1 MKSIKANQF
10 SKVDHLVAN
19 SPQADHQLTGGKSL
33 DDKAIEDAKKKTLYD
48 NIRSGYYKTHQGH
61 WKQRDE
67 WEPNEPSPSSASFK
81 KRFAKDLEFWKR
93 RNQQATARERLKRKD
108 AVPLKNGKKL
118 FDEFIKEA
126 RTHQPRPPATTA
138 SVPSKDLKTLRN
150 LYNAATSLEFHQ
162 WLILV
167 ADESI

>member
-1 MKSIKANQF
+1 MKQSSTKRSSVQHRVPN
-10 SKVDHLVAN
+10 N
-19 SPQADHQLTGGKSL
+19 PQADLQLTGGKSL

-48 NIRSGYYKTHQGH
+48 DIRSDYYKTHQGH

-67 WEPNEPSPSSASFK
+67 WEPEEPSPSSAAFK
-81 KRFAKDLEFWKR
+81 KRFAKDLEFWKS
-93 RNQQATARERLKRKD
+93 RNQQASARNRLKRKN

-126 RTHQPRPPATTA
+126 RAHQSKTTATTQ
-138 SVPSKDLKTLRN
+138 SLPSRDLKTLKN

-167 ADESI
+167 ANEGI